1 MSFMQAT
8 NRTARAAAVAIA
20 LTVSL
25 APFAHAQQPSAAAL
39 STAKEVV
46 NVTGS
51 TALFDPLVA
60 GVVEQAKLLFL
71 QQNPNLNKDLT
82 EVANKMRADLT
93 PRLSELHDEVA
104 KLYATRFTEQELKDI
119 LAFYKSPTGKKLLL
133 EQPNVVDGSMK
144 FAQDWAN
151 KLSEEVVG
159 KMRDEL
165 KKKGHAL

>member
-1 MSFMQAT
+1 MRFMHAT
-8 NRTARAAAVAIA
+8 YRTFRLAAVAVA
-20 LTVSL
+20 LTLTSPV
-25 APFAHAQQPSAAAL
+25 AHAQQPSPAAL
-39 STAKEVV
+39 ATAKEMVG
-46 NVTGS
+46 VTGA

-82 EVANKMRADLT
+82 EVANKLRGELT
-93 PRLSELHDEVA
+93 PRLSELNDEVA
-104 KLYATRFTEQELKDI
+104 RLYAARFNEQELKDI
-119 LAFYKSPTGKKLLL
+119 LTFYNSPSGKKLLQ
-133 EQPNVVDGSMK
+133 EQPGIVEGSMK

-159 KMRDEL
+159 KMREEM